1 MIDFPLYL
9 IGVCIFIG
17 PLEPFSFDQVS
28 LFVMLILLKKTLWNT
43 TIEQE
48 LTYGFTK
55 NSMTQKETQDYA

>member
-28 LFVMLILLKKTLWNT
+28 LFVILILLKKHCGIQQLSKCVSD
-43 TIEQE
+43 
-48 LTYGFTK
+48 FT
-55 NSMTQKETQDYA
+55 MG